1 MRGPTAGWIGA
12 LGALLGCCGALG
24 CAGLDGAEPRAPYVP
39 ERRDY
44 LDFRERAGVELLEP
58 NYLPF
63 MVHRIPAASGDGD
76 DLIVCHWPLERMP
89 LSVFVTPPEIPE
101 ELQNEF
107 DPREPETYVRAVEEA
122 LERWEDELE
131 GLVRFR
137 SVADPDEADLHL
149 VLLGE
154 VAPAPE
160 PDLQVLGLTPV
171 ARACRVRGFDADTGR
186 YRVRFEVPAVRIYIA
201 DRFGLLVAD
210 QVQWIALHEIGHA
223 LGMRQHSPIPAD
235 LMYEVVR
242 DRMLVRG
249 PSMEDANSFVS
260 LYRLPNGTVFGH
272 LPSGEP
278 TPRHPME
285 PPTGPPRLAMAPYV
299 DPRLGFG
306 FRPPAGW
313 MRFETDHG
321 VVAIDG
327 VTWDYTASFQ
337 VIVQRY
343 ATIEEYLERYG
354 AYYLSQGLIQ
364 HNEFA
369 VVAGRRALVA
379 WLEDPVAR
387 RAERLTFIEV
397 GDGRLIVVIADCPI
411 DLARTYAPWFD
422 ATLVSLEIWTE
433 PGRDGPSGS
442 GEDQYNGP
450 REDAR

>member
-1 MRGPTAGWIGA
+1 VRGPAPGRYA
-12 LGALLGCCGALG
+12 VLGAILACCGLG
-24 CAGLDGAEPRAPYVP
+24 GGVHGCVSLGANEPTPPYVP

-44 LDFRERAGVELLEP
+44 LDFRARAGVELLEP

-63 MVHRIPAASGDGD
+63 MVHRIPAESGDGD
-76 DLIVCHWPLERMP
+76 DLIVCHWPVERMP

-107 DPREPETYVRAVEEA
+107 DPRESESYVRAVEEA
-122 LERWEDELE
+122 LESWEDELE

-137 SVADPDEADLHL
+137 SVAEPDEADLHF

-171 ARACRVRGFDADTGR
+171 ARACRVR
-186 YRVRFEVPAVRIYIA
+186 FEVPSVRIYIA
-201 DRFGLLVAD
+201 DRFGLLVPD

-249 PSMEDANSFVS
+249 PSVEDANSFVS

-272 LPSGEP
+272 LPAGEP
-278 TPRHPME
+278 TPRQPVE

-299 DPRLGFG
+299 DPRLGFA

-313 MRFETDHG
+313 MRFETDRG

-343 ATIEEYLERYG
+343 ATIEEYLQRYG
-354 AYYLSQGLIQ
+354 SYYLSQGLVQ
-364 HNEFA
+364 NNEYA
-369 VVAGRRALVA
+369 IVAGRRALVA

-387 RAERLTFIEV
+387 RAERLTFIET

-433 PGRDGPSGS
+433 PGRSGRSGRDGASRG
-442 GEDQYNGP
+442 GEDQYNAP
-450 REDAR
+450 REESR